1 MRSCWAY
8 RSEDRPEFEELVSSL
23 DQELTSLAEYV
34 DLSMFAEDTA
44 DSLRANE
51 A

>member
-8 RSEDRPEFEELVSSL
+8 RSEDRPDFEELVSSL

-34 DLSMFAEDTA
+34 DLSMFVEDTA
-44 DSLRANE
+44 NRANE
-51 A
+51 E